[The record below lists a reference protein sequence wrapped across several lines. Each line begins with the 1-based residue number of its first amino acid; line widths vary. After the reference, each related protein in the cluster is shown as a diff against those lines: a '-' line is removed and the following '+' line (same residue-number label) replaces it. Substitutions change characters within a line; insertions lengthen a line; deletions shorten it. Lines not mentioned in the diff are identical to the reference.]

1 MTVEQETERG
11 MTVLKII
18 WIAMLASLAAYLVIG
33 HLAAPNVP
41 LSVNAKTFASLRM
54 ALYAIGLVTLIA
66 AGYVRRLM
74 LGGINRFDGS
84 TPAPRSAAIQK
95 YTSAVIISLALC
107 ESVGIYSLVPFL
119 LGKHTLDLYLL
130 LGISAAAMIYYR
142 PNKEEMSPIP

>member
-1 MTVEQETERG
+1 MTVERETERG

-33 HLAAPNVP
+33 RLAAPNVP
-41 LSVNAKTFASLRM
+41 SSVNAKTFASLRM

-107 ESVGIYSLVPFL
+107 ESVGIYGLVLFL

>member
-1 MTVEQETERG
+1 MTVERETERG

-107 ESVGIYSLVPFL
+107 ESVGIYGLVLFL